1 MLVGFVEGSVEEALQ
16 SGLLLACRG
25 TVGCWSVTVRRR
37 CSEGGAASFYGDAL
51 TCEGWEILGGS
62 QVLSGPTVGML
73 WNTTVTPLGAL
84 SWRLSRPWWNP

>member
-25 TVGCWSVTVRRR
+25 TVGCWSVAVRRR

-51 TCEGWEILGGS
+51 TCEG
-62 QVLSGPTVGML
+62 
-73 WNTTVTPLGAL
+73 
-84 SWRLSRPWWNP
+84 